1 MENAM
6 RPVRYVGIALGV
18 LVALVV
24 LALLSVKLFVNP
36 NDFKPRI
43 IAAVHESTGRDL
55 SLPGEL
61 KLGVFPWVSV
71 QFGPASLSNPA
82 GFPATPF
89 VAVRRVALRVRLLPL
104 LRKQLQIGRIEVEG
118 LDVRLLKNAGGKGNW
133 EGLGGPKNAAAP
145 SGSSASAESLKDL
158 GGISVKDSRF
168 SYQDLIADN
177 VSLEVG
183 RISSGVNTAVTAK
196 LRVVT
201 APTAAPIEL
210 TTAFSFTPD
219 FAASHIAVRDLNLT
233 GTRAAAASS
242 PALTVKFSAPAI
254 TTDLKQQT
262 LSAPAFSAQVGEARL
277 SGSLS
282 GTSITDSPQFSGK
295 FQLAQVSPRVL
306 ASTLGVTLPVTRD
319 PQALTK
325 LTASGDYRY
334 GGNAVTADGLE
345 VRLDDSTLRGRIA
358 VTDLKTDALSFDLAL
373 DQIDFDRYRAP
384 AAPAAAKPAA
394 SASTKAA
401 DSSDASLKSLILD
414 GTIKVGS
421 ATVANLRASQ
431 FAATVAAKDAV
442 TRIAPIRAQLYGG
455 SYAGEITLDS
465 RATVPAVKMEQTLN
479 NVDMAG
485 LLKDFAK
492 STRFSGHGNVTT
504 SLTARGLGG
513 DQFLA
518 TLNGRATAA
527 LNNGAIE
534 GVDLW
539 FEINR
544 AMSLVQQQSL
554 PGGSSSGRTKFDEF
568 KVSADIVNG
577 VATSKDL
584 SIVSQNLRVAGAGTV
599 NLASQALDYK
609 VNATLLKQPTS
620 GPVTSANTLALVPV
634 NITGSLSSPKVSP
647 DLQGIAKAR
656 LQQELDKHRGDL
668 QQKLQDQLKN
678 ILK

>member
-1 MENAM
+1 M

-18 LVALVV
+18 LLALLV
-24 LALLSVKLFVNP
+24 LALLAVKLFVNP

-43 IAAVHESTGRDL
+43 IAAVHESTGREL

-71 QFGPASLSNPA
+71 EFGPASLSNPA

-104 LRKQLQIGRIEVEG
+104 LRKQLQIGRIEIEG
-118 LDVRLLKNAGGKGNW
+118 LDARLLKNAGGKGNW
-133 EGLGGPKNAAAP
+133 EDLGGTKDSQAARAP
-145 SGSSASAESLKDL
+145 SGSSAGAQSLKNL
-158 GGISVKDSRF
+158 GGISIRDSRF
-168 SYQDLIADN
+168 SYQDLIAEN
-177 VSLEVG
+177 VSVEVG
-183 RISSGVNTAVTAK
+183 RISSGVNTALSAK
-196 LRVVT
+196 ARLLT

-210 TTAFSFTPD
+210 TTSLSFAPD
-219 FAASHIAVRDLNLT
+219 FAANRIALSDLDLT
-233 GTRAAAASS
+233 GSRAAAAAA

-254 TTDLKQQT
+254 TADLKQQT
-262 LSAPAFSAQVGEARL
+262 LGAPAFTAQVGEARL

-282 GTSITDSPQFSGK
+282 GNSISESPQFSGK
-295 FQLAQVSPRVL
+295 FQLAQVSPRAL
-306 ASTLGVTLPVTRD
+306 AATLGITLPVTRD

-325 LTASGDYRY
+325 LTATGDYRY
-334 GGNAVTADGLE
+334 GGNALAAEGLE
-345 VRLDDSTLRGRIA
+345 VRLDDSTLRGRVA

-384 AAPAAAKPAA
+384 AAPAATKPAA
-394 SASTKAA
+394 SANAKAGDA
-401 DSSDASLKSLILD
+401 SSASLKSLIVD
-414 GTIKVGS
+414 GTMKVGS
-421 ATVANLRASQ
+421 ATVANLRATQ
-431 FAATVAAKDAV
+431 FSATVAAKDAV
-442 TRIAPIRAQLYGG
+442 TRVAPMRAQLYGG
-455 SYAGEITLDS
+455 GYLGEITVDS
-465 RATVPAVKMEQTLN
+465 RAAVPSVKIEQTLS
-479 NVDMAG
+479 NVDVAG

-492 STRFSGHGNVTT
+492 SSRFSGRGNVTT
-504 SLTARGLGG
+504 SLTAKGLGG
-513 DQFLA
+513 DEFLA

-544 AMSLVQQQSL
+544 AMTLVQQQTLAS
-554 PGGSSSGRTKFDEF
+554 GSSSGRTKFDEF
-568 KVSADIVNG
+568 KASADIVNG

-599 NLASQALDYK
+599 NLVSQALDYK
-609 VNATLLKQPTS
+609 VNATVLKQPTS
-620 GPVTSANTLALVPV
+620 GPATAANTLALVPV
-634 NITGSLSSPKVSP
+634 TITGSLASPKVSP

-656 LQQELDKHRGDL
+656 LQQELDKHKGEL